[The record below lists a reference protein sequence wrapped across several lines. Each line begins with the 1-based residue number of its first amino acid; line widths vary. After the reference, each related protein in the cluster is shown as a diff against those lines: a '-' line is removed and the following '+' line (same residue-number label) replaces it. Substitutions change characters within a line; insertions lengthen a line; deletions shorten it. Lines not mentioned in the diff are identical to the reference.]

1 MSLQPFNTLSQY
13 NNTLFKAPDLLVLN
27 RMLSFAFIF
36 IFASTFATQQLL
48 KV

>member
-1 MSLQPFNTLSQY
+1 MFSQPFNTLSQH

-27 RMLSFAFIF
+27 RMLFFAFIF
-36 IFASTFATQQLL
+36 TFVSTFATQQLL